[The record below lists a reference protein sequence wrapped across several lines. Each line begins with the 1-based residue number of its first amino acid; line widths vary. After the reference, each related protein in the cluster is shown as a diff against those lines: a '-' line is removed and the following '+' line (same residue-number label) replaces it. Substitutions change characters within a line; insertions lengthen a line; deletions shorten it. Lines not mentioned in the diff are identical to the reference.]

1 MEQVVVGGEL
11 FSLGEMIGKGGEG
24 RVFAL
29 NGRSGAAVKLYNS
42 RLRIDREEKVRAMVH
57 GGFAAQTDLV
67 AYPREVVSDRIGNFL
82 GFLMQLVSDYRP
94 IHELYSPKS
103 RQRYFPKVDYL
114 FIVYVALNV
123 ARAVGKVHQTGC
135 VIGDL
140 NHSGVLVAEDGRVAL
155 IDADS
160 FQFRLGQ
167 KTYPCVMG
175 VQDFLPPELHGVNL
189 SAVTRSVKHDNF
201 GLAVVVFLLLLMGRH
216 PYAGRHDGPDLALG
230 QAIAQNKFAFSLLRR
245 PSTGINPPP
254 GALALDVFPTT
265 VRQAFESAFGL
276 DAAVRP
282 NASSWIRALTT
293 LNSSLRRCG
302 SVRNHFY
309 PDSVKGCMWC
319 ALSAR
324 GGGIDMFPDIAVDA
338 RDIAGDTLATEKAIR
353 KFFALQ
359 FPVVAELVPKSMTS
373 SRKRSVELRK
383 AKRKKLSQALIGLL
397 MLAGGGVGLF
407 YAAVYSYAAVY
418 WFVLLGLAGWGA
430 VLIGSRKVKSKS
442 FQDAFLQADQALE
455 REIDAFVGR
464 RGLAEVAKVR
474 ANVLSAIPAYR
485 SIDDRLKEELGKLK
499 STREARQ
506 RAAFLDRFLIQG
518 SRIVGIGPV
527 RKATLVSFGIETAAD
542 ISQFSVRRVPGFGDV
557 MTRNLLD
564 WRNTLESRFR
574 YNPVR
579 NTQDA
584 ADESRLRTD
593 FSRQKGNL
601 EGAIRN
607 GVRTL
612 RTAKPRLDTL
622 KIRAREDT
630 ALLNALDRWLR
641 AERDL
646 EILGAKVSKTD
657 LGTREVLQPRGVR
670 QRPEQRSGPQ
680 AAPSNPKRSQSVP
693 SCPECGSVMRR
704 RSGRYRTFWGC
715 SRYPSCKGARNI

>member
-1 MEQVVVGGEL
+1 
-11 FSLGEMIGKGGEG
+11 
-24 RVFAL
+24 
-29 NGRSGAAVKLYNS
+29 
-42 RLRIDREEKVRAMVH
+42 MVH

-67 AYPREVVSDRIGNFL
+67 AYPREVVSDRVGNFL
-82 GFLMQLVSDYRP
+82 GFLMQLVSGYRP

-103 RQRYFPKVDYL
+103 RQRYFPKVDYR
-114 FIVYVALNV
+114 FIVHVALNV

-140 NHSGVLVAEDGRVAL
+140 NHSGVLVAEDGRVSL

-167 KTYPCVMG
+167 KTYPCVVG

-189 SAVTRSVKHDNF
+189 SVVTRSVEHDNF

-245 PSTGINPPP
+245 SSTGINPPP
-254 GALALDVFPTT
+254 GALTLDVFATP
-265 VRQAFESAFGL
+265 VRQAFENAFGL
-276 DAAVRP
+276 DPAARP
-282 NASSWIRALTT
+282 NASSWIKALTT
-293 LNSSLRRCG
+293 LKSSLRRCG
-302 SVRNHFY
+302 SVKSHFY

-353 KFFALQ
+353 EFLVLQ
-359 FPVVAELVPKSMTS
+359 FPVVAELVPKSMAS
-373 SRKRSVELRK
+373 SRKRSVELRE

-407 YAAVYSYAAVY
+407 YAAVY
-418 WFVLLGLAGWGA
+418 WFVWLGLAGWGA

-455 REIDAFVGR
+455 EEIDAFVGR
-464 RGLAEVAKVR
+464 SGLAEVAKVH
-474 ANVLSAIPAYR
+474 ADVLSAIPAYR
-485 SIDDRLKEELGKLK
+485 GIDDLLKEELGKLK

-527 RKATLVSFGIETAAD
+527 RKATLVSFGIETATD

-557 MTRNLLD
+557 MTRSLLD

-579 NTQDA
+579 NKQDA

-593 FSRQKGNL
+593 FARRKGNL

-622 KIRAREDT
+622 KIRAREDK
-630 ALLNALDRWLR
+630 ALLGALDRWLR
-641 AERDL
+641 TERDL
-646 EILGAKVSKTD
+646 EILGAKVSNTN
-657 LGTREVLQPRGVR
+657 LRTREVLQPRGVR
-670 QRPEQRSGPQ
+670 QRPEQRSGP
-680 AAPSNPKRSQSVP
+680 
-693 SCPECGSVMRR
+693 
-704 RSGRYRTFWGC
+704 
-715 SRYPSCKGARNI
+715 